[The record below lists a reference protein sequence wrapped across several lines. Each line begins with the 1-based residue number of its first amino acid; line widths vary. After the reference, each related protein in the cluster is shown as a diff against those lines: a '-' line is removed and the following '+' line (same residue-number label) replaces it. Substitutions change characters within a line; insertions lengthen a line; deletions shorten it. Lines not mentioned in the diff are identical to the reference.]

1 VSDDRPRVDI
11 TQVEDEVTRNEL
23 LRRAGLGAIVLVYG
37 GMGAKSAVAG
47 APKYAKQQLR
57 GQLRILQW
65 SHFVPAFDT
74 WFDNVYTKV
83 WGRRNDVEVIVD
95 HISQAELPARVAA
108 EASARSGH
116 DMVATLAPLPQYEDS
131 VINHREIVEEVNK
144 KRGRMAGVVQR
155 SVYNPKT
162 KKYFGFADNY
172 APDPVNYRTDLW
184 GALGIRPTTWD
195 NVLRAAPRLR
205 QRGNPIGLGMSN
217 EIDSN
222 MFLMALMMCFG
233 SFIQNRE
240 HKVVLNSKATR
251 EALSFGRQLF
261 REGMT
266 NEIFAWTASSNNV
279 GMQAGHLSMALNAIS
294 ITRTLEQ
301 SNPDLAR
308 RIAIAPIPAGPR
320 GRFGLE
326 HVMHTYMIWE
336 FARNKAAAKKFLADL
351 EISYRGAFLNSK
363 LYNFPAWPN
372 AVKNITGPLR
382 RDAGRPAGKYV
393 ILDTISKKYTYN
405 VGYPGY
411 ANAAI
416 GEVFDTYLIPEMF
429 ARVARG
435 QLTPAAAAR
444 QYHNRIGRIFLKWRR
459 RGKI

>member
-1 VSDDRPRVDI
+1 
-11 TQVEDEVTRNEL
+11 
-23 LRRAGLGAIVLVYG
+23 
-37 GMGAKSAVAG
+37 
-47 APKYAKQQLR
+47 
-57 GQLRILQW
+57 
-65 SHFVPAFDT
+65 
-74 WFDNVYTKV
+74 
-83 WGRRNDVEVIVD
+83 
-95 HISQAELPARVAA
+95 
-108 EASARSGH
+108 
-116 DMVATLAPLPQYEDS
+116 
-131 VINHREIVEEVNK
+131 
-144 KRGRMAGVVQR
+144 
-155 SVYNPKT
+155 
-162 KKYFGFADNY
+162 
-172 APDPVNYRTDLW
+172 
-184 GALGIRPTTWD
+184 
-195 NVLRAAPRLR
+195 
-205 QRGNPIGLGMSN
+205 MSN

-240 HKVVLNSKATR
+240 HRVVLNSKATR
-251 EALSFGRQLF
+251 EVLRFARQLF
-261 REGMT
+261 RQGMT

-279 GMQAGHLSMALNAIS
+279 GMQAGRLSMALNAIS
-294 ITRTLEQ
+294 ITRTLED

-363 LYNFPAWPN
+363 YYNFPAWPN
-372 AVKNITGPLR
+372 SVKNVTGPLR
-382 RDAGRPAGKYV
+382 RDPARPAGKYV
-393 ILDTISKKYTYN
+393 ILDRISKKFTYN

-435 QLTPAAAAR
+435 QLTPEAAAR

-459 RGKI
+459 RGKL